1 MELKCQTCLGLIE
14 KGIQRLREIGM
25 LEWICDLRL
34 AYSPW
39 EDSEDMPFIT
49 IVRSKFVRGTP
60 AS

>member
-1 MELKCQTCLGLIE
+1 MKLKCQICLGLIE

-34 AYSPW
+34 VYPPW
-39 EDSEDMPFIT
+39 EDSEDIPFT
-49 IVRSKFVRGTP
+49 SIVRYKFVRGTS